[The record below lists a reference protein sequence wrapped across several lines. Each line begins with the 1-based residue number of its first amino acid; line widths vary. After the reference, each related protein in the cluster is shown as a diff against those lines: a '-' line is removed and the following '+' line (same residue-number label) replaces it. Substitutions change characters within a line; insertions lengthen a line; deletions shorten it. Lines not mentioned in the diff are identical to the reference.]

1 MVAVLLLF
9 NAACSITRLN
19 MTHKKATNER

>member
-9 NAACSITRLN
+9 NAAGSITRLN